1 MESHKYRVGQTVQ
14 FVKPPRSSSING
26 IGPFPAGSFRVAGLL
41 PDYLGNNQYRLQST
55 SDGHQR
61 VVVESEIALQ

>member
-1 MESHKYRVGQTVQ
+1 MEPHKYRVGQTVR
-14 FVKPPRSSSING
+14 FVKPRRSGVLDG
-26 IGPFPAGSFRVAGLL
+26 IGAIPTGSFRVAGLL
-41 PDYLGNNQYRLQST
+41 PVYLGNNQYRLQST